1 MPELQQE
8 RQFQKRDVAYKAR
21 ISDILGSSLIK
32 DGLSAGYIE
41 LNGVKASRVN
51 IIATLV
57 YKIEQSQGY
66 AGAVIDDGTGRLS
79 LRSFENLDVFSKA
92 DVGDAVLVIC
102 RIREF
107 NNEKYASLEILKKI
121 RDAGWLNL
129 RKLELEKKK
138 DASGD
143 ITAQNKPSNEDA
155 IGASEEIYLLVKRL
169 DDGNGAQVDEVI
181 KNSSRD
187 DAESIVNSLLVSGD
201 IFEISPGRV
210 KVLE

>member
-8 RQFQKRDVAYKAR
+8 RQFQKRDVAYKVR
-21 ISDILGSSLIK
+21 ISDILNGSLIK
-32 DGLSAGYIE
+32 EGLSAGYIK
-41 LNGVKASRVN
+41 LDGANASRVS

-57 YKIEQSQGY
+57 YKIEQAQGY

-79 LRSFENLDVFSKA
+79 VRSFENLEVFSKV
-92 DVGDAVLVIC
+92 DVGDAVLVVC

-121 RDAGWLNL
+121 RDVGWLNL

-138 DASGD
+138 GTKDDSIKQD
-143 ITAQNKPSNEDA
+143 NPSNEEV
-155 IGASEEIYLLVKRL
+155 IGASEEVYLLIKKM
-169 DDGNGAQVDEVI
+169 DAGNGVPVGDVI
-181 KNSSRD
+181 KSSGRD

-201 IFEISPGRV
+201 VFEISPGRV

>member
-1 MPELQQE
+1 M
-8 RQFQKRDVAYKAR
+8 FQKRDVAYKVW
-21 ISDILGSSLIK
+21 ISDILNGILIK
-32 DGLSAGYIE
+32 EGLSVGYIK
-41 LNGVKASRVN
+41 LNGINASRVN

-57 YKIEQSQGY
+57 YKIEQAQGY

-79 LRSFENLDVFSKA
+79 LRSFENLDVFSKV
-92 DVGDAVLVIC
+92 DVGDAVLVVC

-121 RDAGWLNL
+121 RDARWLNL

-138 DASGD
+138 TANDAV
-143 ITAQNKPSNEDA
+143 IAQNKPSNENA
-155 IGASEEIYLLVKRL
+155 VGASEEVYMLVKKL
-169 DDGNGAQVDEVI
+169 DDGNGALVEDVI
-181 KNSSRD
+181 KNSGRD
-187 DAESIVNSLLVSGD
+187 DAESIVNGLLVSGD

>member
-21 ISDILGSSLIK
+21 ISDILEGSLIK
-32 DGLSAGYIE
+32 EGLSAGYIK
-41 LNGVKASRVN
+41 LSGANASRVN

-57 YKIEQSQGY
+57 YKIEQGQGY
-66 AGAVIDDGTGRLS
+66 AGAVVDDGTGRLS
-79 LRSFENLDVFSKA
+79 LRSFENPNAFSKA
-92 DVGDAVLVIC
+92 EVGDVVLVVC

-107 NNEKYASLEILKKI
+107 SNEKYASLEILKKI
-121 RDAGWLNL
+121 RDARWLSL
-129 RKLELEKKK
+129 RKMELERKNAAN
-138 DASGD
+138 DAAIPKNKSSGETP
-143 ITAQNKPSNEDA
+143 IA
-155 IGASEEIYLLVKRL
+155 ASEEVYLLIKRL
-169 DDGNGAQVDEVI
+169 DDGNGVPVEDVI
-181 KNSSRD
+181 KNSKRD